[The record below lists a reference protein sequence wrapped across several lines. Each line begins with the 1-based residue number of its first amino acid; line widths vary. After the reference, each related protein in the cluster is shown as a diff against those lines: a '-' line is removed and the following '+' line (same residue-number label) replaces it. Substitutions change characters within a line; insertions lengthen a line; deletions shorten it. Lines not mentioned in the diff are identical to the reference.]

1 MGWQSTLLFIFVSLI
16 FLMATGMPIAICFML
31 INLIGTYVFFGGI
44 AGLEQLILSIFS
56 SLATFEL
63 LPVPMFIL
71 MGEVMF
77 HSGIALIVLDILDKW
92 LGRLPGRLALLAVGA
107 GVLFASLTGSSI
119 ASTAVLGSVLVPNME
134 KRGYKKPMSL
144 GPVLGAGGLAIM
156 IPPSAMAVLLGAIG
170 EISVGKILIAIIV
183 PGLLM
188 AVLYA
193 LYIIFRCW
201 LQPSVAPAYE
211 FRATPLSRKL
221 IDTVRYVLPLGIV
234 IFLVIGVIILGV
246 ATPSEAAATGT
257 VGIFFIIL
265 LYKLLT
271 WEVVKKSVY
280 GTLRIT
286 GMIYLIVAGAAAFSQ
301 ILSYS
306 GASQGLAEFSTNLRL
321 PPVFIIV
328 LMHVV
333 VLIMGCF
340 MSIIAIM
347 MITLPMFVP
356 VVKTFGFDPVWF
368 AAVYLI
374 NVEMAALTPPFGLN
388 LFVMKGI
395 APPGTTMGDI
405 IWAAYPFIAC
415 NLVAMGL
422 IVAYSPIALWLPK
435 LIR

>member
-1 MGWQSTLLFIFVSLI
+1 MLLFIFVSLI

-31 INLIGTYVFFGGI
+31 INLVGTYVFFGGI

-211 FRATPLSRKL
+211 LTSTPLSRKL

-321 PPVFIIV
+321 PPVFIVV

-340 MSIIAIM
+340 MSVIAIM
-347 MITLPMFVP
+347 MITLPIFVP
-356 VVKTFGFDPVWF
+356 VVTTLGFDPVWF

-405 IWAAYPFIAC
+405 IWATLPFIAC

-422 IVAYSPIALWLPK
+422 IVAYFPIALWLPK

>member
-1 MGWQSTLLFIFVSLI
+1 MEWQTMLLFIFASLI
-16 FLMATGMPIAICFML
+16 FLMAMGMPVAICFML
-31 INLIGTYVFFGGI
+31 INLVGTYIFFGGI
-44 AGLEQLILSIFS
+44 TGLEQLILSIFS

-77 HSGIALIVLDILDKW
+77 HSGIAVIVLDILDKW

-134 KRGYKKPMSL
+134 ERGYKKPMSL

-188 AVLYA
+188 ATLYA

-201 LQPSVAPAYE
+201 FQPSVAPAYE
-211 FRATPLSRKL
+211 LTSTPLSRKV

-257 VGIFFIIL
+257 FGIFLIIL
-265 LYKLLT
+265 LYRLLT

-280 GTLRIT
+280 GTVKIT

-301 ILSYS
+301 ILSFS
-306 GASQGLAEFSTNLRL
+306 GASQGLAEFSASLPL
-321 PPVFIIV
+321 PPVFIVV
-328 LMHVV
+328 LMHVA

-347 MITLPMFVP
+347 MITLPVFVP
-356 VVKTFGFDPVWF
+356 VVKTLGFDPVWF

-395 APPGTTMGDI
+395 APQGTTMGDI
-405 IWAAYPFIAC
+405 IWAALPFIAC

-422 IVAYSPIALWLPK
+422 IVAYSPIALWLPG

>member
-1 MGWQSTLLFIFVSLI
+1 MEWQLTLLLIFASLI
-16 FLMATGMPIAICFML
+16 FLMVTGMPIAICFML
-31 INLIGTYVFFGGI
+31 INLVGTYVFFGGI
-44 AGLEQLILSIFS
+44 AGLEQLVLSIFS
-56 SLATFEL
+56 SLATFDL

-92 LGRLPGRLALLAVGA
+92 MGKLPGRLALLAVSA

-119 ASTAVLGSVLVPNME
+119 ACTALLGSVLVPNME

-170 EISVGKILIAIIV
+170 EISVGKILMAIIV

-188 AVLYA
+188 AALYA
-193 LYIIFRCW
+193 AYIIIRCW
-201 LQPSVAPAYE
+201 LQPSIAPSYE
-211 FRATPLSRKL
+211 LTPTPLSQKL

-234 IFLVIGVIILGV
+234 IFLVIGVIILGI

-257 VGIFFIIL
+257 AGIFIIIY
-265 LYKLLT
+265 LYRLLT
-271 WEVVKKSVY
+271 WEVVKKSIF
-280 GTLRIT
+280 GTLRVT

-321 PPVFIIV
+321 PPLLIV
-328 LMHVV
+328 TLMHAA
-333 VLIMGCF
+333 VLVMGCF
-340 MSIIAIM
+340 MSVIAIM
-347 MITLPMFVP
+347 MITLPIFVP
-356 VVKTFGFDPVWF
+356 VVITLGFDPVWF

-374 NVEMAALTPPFGLN
+374 NVEMSALTPPFGLN
-388 LFVMKGI
+388 LYVMKGI

-405 IWAAYPFIAC
+405 IRAALPFIVC

-422 IVAYSPIALWLPK
+422 IILFPSLALWLPK
-435 LIR
+435 VAR